1 MAGPRQMMGQSSFII
16 ITKTG
21 YIIEAYKNAQG

>member
-1 MAGPRQMMGQSSFII
+1 MQTII

-21 YIIEAYKNAQG
+21 YIYNSAVGL